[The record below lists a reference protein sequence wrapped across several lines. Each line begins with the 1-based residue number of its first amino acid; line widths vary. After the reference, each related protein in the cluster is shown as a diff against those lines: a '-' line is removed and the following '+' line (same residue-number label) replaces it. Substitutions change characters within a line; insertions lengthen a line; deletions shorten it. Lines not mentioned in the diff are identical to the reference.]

1 MGHILKWTLA
11 GVLVALMPHG
21 VWGQPSGILLGAV
34 LGAVLA
40 LILYAALISV
50 SGLTSGAW
58 RIPRRWPSLR
68 APFVAQAIFEEL
80 VWRGLAFQVL
90 REYVPTAAALAVSGI
105 GFALLHYESQGAKGV
120 LVHLITGVSFAGAVL
135 VTGSL
140 AAAVEAHLAYNFLA
154 VPRVPDLTARS
165 RT

>member
-11 GVLVALMPHG
+11 GTLVALMPRG

-34 LGAVLA
+34 FGAALA

-50 SGLTSGAW
+50 SGLASGAW

-68 APFVAQAIFEEL
+68 APIVAQAIFEEL

-90 REYVPTAAALAVSGI
+90 REYVPTAAAFAVSVS
-105 GFALLHYESQGAKGV
+105 GFALLHFESQGAKGV

-140 AAAVEAHLAYNFLA
+140 AAAVVAHLAYNLLA
-154 VPRVPDLTARS
+154 VPRVSDLTPTP